1 MQIKKCGCI
10 RFNRSKIL
18 YSNCFFLLC
27 FFTQALLLRSFTHI
41 IPHIYIMQFVE
52 ERCGISF
59 LCHLTSD
66 FNLADNKT
74 DKT

>member
-1 MQIKKCGCI
+1 MVVSDLIEVKFCTVI
-10 RFNRSKIL
+10 V
-18 YSNCFFLLC
+18 FFLLC

-41 IPHIYIMQFVE
+41 IPLIYIMQFVE